1 MKTKTIVHAKYGT
14 VEFELLEFK
23 PVSKIFSKDIPTDCM
38 FSWDVAEQIAL
49 ITDNRG
55 VQMSCSNFGSPSDDT
70 LWFAIVQ
77 LEPSSAW
84 ISRVKRLI
92 YTGPV
97 SAQKEIEEIYDRE
110 RQYYCHY

>member
-14 VEFELLEFK
+14 VEFELIELK
-23 PVSKIFSKDIPTDCM
+23 PVSKIISKDIPADCM

-55 VQMSCSNFGSPSDDT
+55 VQVSCSNFLSGGT
-70 LWFAIVQ
+70 LWYTIVQ
-77 LEPSSAW
+77 PYARYGY

-92 YTGPV
+92 YTGTV
-97 SAQKEIEEIYDRE
+97 SAQQEIADIHNYESN
-110 RQYYCHY
+110 YYL